1 MKKLIVLSLIL
12 GCFSCNGHKHEDNK
26 TIPLPNTK
34 THVCKDSKIREEEYS
49 KYQDYLISMG
59 YDIVKVFITETTFN
73 VVVKDKYGQE
83 HMEIEEWC
91 DINKGVI
98 ENELY
103 Y

>member
-1 MKKLIVLSLIL
+1 MKNLAIMFLVLS
-12 GCFSCNGHKHEDNK
+12 CFSCHRHRNIDN
-26 TIPLPNTK
+26 NTPSSTNIV
-34 THVCKDSKIREEEYS
+34 THPCKDSRIREEEYK
-49 KYQDYLISMG
+49 KYENYIISMG
-59 YDIVKVFITETTFN
+59 YDIVKVFITETNFN

-83 HMEIEEWC
+83 HMETEEWC